1 MAWVGLGLFVL
12 VAVTSI
18 QKARRRLSYETWYF
32 IHLYAYLGVALA
44 FFHQLAVGTD
54 FEDDPVA
61 TAYWLGLYVV
71 AAALILVFRFG
82 HPIALFL
89 RHRLVVAEVAPEGDG
104 VVSIYVTGRRLD
116 RLAVRAGQHFRW
128 RFLARDGWWRA
139 HPFSFSAAPN
149 GEYLRLTVKDSGD
162 WSGRL
167 QFLHPGTRVFAE
179 GPYGTFTGERRL
191 RDKVLLIA
199 GGIGI
204 TPMRA
209 LLEEL
214 PTQRDGLTLLYRATS
229 LGDVIFRDEVE
240 QLVRT
245 RGATFHMLIG
255 RAPRTARRSPQPG
268 DAAPTRARHP
278 RARCLRLRTGGTD
291 RSRAVQPRRLGV
303 PAAQVHSERFAV

>member
-1 MAWVGLGLFVL
+1 
-12 VAVTSI
+12 
-18 QKARRRLSYETWYF
+18 
-32 IHLYAYLGVALA
+32 
-44 FFHQLAVGTD
+44 
-54 FEDDPVA
+54 
-61 TAYWLGLYVV
+61 VV

-82 HPIALFL
+82 HPFALFL
-89 RHRLVVAEVAPEGDG
+89 RHRLVVAEVEPEGDG

-139 HPFSFSAAPN
+139 HPFSLSAAPN

-167 QFLHPGTRVFAE
+167 QFLHPGTRIFAE

-204 TPMRA
+204 TPIRA

-214 PTQRDGLTLLYRATS
+214 PTPRNGLTLLYRATS

-240 QLVRT
+240 QLVRA

-255 RAPRTARRSPQPG
+255 RRHELPVDPLSPAMLRQLVPDIGERDVFVCGPAGLIDHVRSSLG
-268 DAAPTRARHP
+268 
-278 RARCLRLRTGGTD
+278 
-291 RSRAVQPRRLGV
+291 SLGV